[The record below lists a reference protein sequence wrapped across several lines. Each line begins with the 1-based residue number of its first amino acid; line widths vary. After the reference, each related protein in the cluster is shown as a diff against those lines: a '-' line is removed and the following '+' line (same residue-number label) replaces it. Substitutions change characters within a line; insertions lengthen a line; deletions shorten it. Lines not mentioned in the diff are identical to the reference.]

1 MKAVLLWWNA
11 LQRREQQLISVLG
24 VVGGIGLFYALIW
37 LPLHQARDSQA
48 LAAKT
53 AAEQLV
59 WLKGK
64 MPQLAAAPA
73 GAGGGS
79 LSDKVSQSSQQ
90 FQIKVSRMQPK
101 DEQLDLMLDDVP
113 FEQLLRWLQLLQGEH
128 GVRLV
133 QLEVTDTDIPG
144 VVRVRRLVLE

>member
-1 MKAVLLWWNA
+1 MKAVLLWWNG
-11 LQRREQQLISVLG
+11 LQRREQQLLSALG
-24 VVGGIGLFYALIW
+24 VVGGIGLFYVLIW
-37 LPLHQARDSQA
+37 QPLHQARDSQA

-73 GAGGGS
+73 GAGGS

-101 DEQLDLMLDDVP
+101 DEQLDLMLADVP
-113 FEQLLRWLQLLQGEH
+113 FEQLLRWLQQLQGEH

-133 QLEVTDTDIPG
+133 QLEVTDTEDPG